1 MIFVDTNVFVYAVG
15 RPHPLR
21 EPARAL
27 LRDHVADRSPLATS
41 AEVLQELMH
50 VYLPVARLETLDA
63 ALTLAN
69 DLTTILP
76 IDASDIR
83 AARDLVARHP
93 GLGARDLLH
102 LAVCA
107 RHQAAGL
114 LSFDRALV
122 AAFGAARKR

>member
-27 LRDHVADRSPLATS
+27 LREHLEARTPLATS

-50 VYLPVARLETLDA
+50 VYLPVGRMETLDA
-63 ALTLAN
+63 ALSLAH

-76 IDASDIR
+76 VDDSDAR
-83 AARDLVARHP
+83 TARDLVANHP

-102 LAVCA
+102 LAICA
-107 RHQAAGL
+107 RHGASGI

-122 AAFGAARKR
+122 AAFGAPRRS